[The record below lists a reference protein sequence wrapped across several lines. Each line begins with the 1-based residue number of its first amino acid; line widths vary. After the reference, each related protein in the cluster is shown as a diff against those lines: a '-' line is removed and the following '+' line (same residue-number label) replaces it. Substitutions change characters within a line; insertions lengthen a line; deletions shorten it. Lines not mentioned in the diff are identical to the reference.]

1 MKDTSDGQDCH
12 ISDGDETWTVMH
24 GYCRTRPETVGSPD
38 AARNRSLVP
47 CLRKAGSKLWE
58 HVGEMQCFDVW
69 SESSLC
75 TCRRDNTTY
84 SLFTAERFCQNLLH
98 VLWKW
103 SENKGFAF
111 FSMERQCSSVSGY
124 WGMMWWFVW
133 EAKLDL
139 QVHLV
144 FN

>member
-12 ISDGDETWTVMH
+12 ISDGDETRTVMH

-47 CLRKAGSKLWE
+47 WLRKAGSKLWE
-58 HVGEMQCFDVW
+58 HDREMQCFDVW

-84 SLFTAERFCQNLLH
+84 SLFTAERFRQNLLH

-111 FSMERQCSSVSGY
+111 FFHGTSVQLSQ
-124 WGMMWWFVW
+124 WILVH
-133 EAKLDL
+133 DL
-139 QVHLV
+139 VVRLEGKAWPASASRL
-144 FN
+144 